1 MGEVRIESNLPKVKA
16 ELAERIPAILEG
28 IGLQAEGNAINEIT
42 KLKAVD
48 TGRLRNSITFAT
60 SERQGTPNT
69 QGGAQALPEDYKPRQ
84 TPEDGA
90 VYIGTNVE
98 YAQYIELGTSRMN
111 PRPFLKNAIA
121 NHTNEYKD
129 IVLKGLKE
137 GGQ

>member
-16 ELAERIPAILEG
+16 ELAERIPAILEAV
-28 IGLQAEGNAINEIT
+28 GLQAEGNAIDEIT

-69 QGGAQALPEDYKPRQ
+69 QGGAQAIPEDYKPRQ